1 MFLQWVTLRIK
12 PIMYVNPLALCQ
24 AHHQDSKFG
33 QQYYYLVITINF
45 KELEPFGVKK
55 KKRPYKYKEVTIIS
69 NRICTYGIN

>member
-55 KKRPYKYKEVTIIS
+55 KKRDPTNTKK
-69 NRICTYGIN
+69 

>member
-1 MFLQWVTLRIK
+1 
-12 PIMYVNPLALCQ
+12 MYVNPLALCQ

-55 KKRPYKYKEVTIIS
+55 KKRDPTNTKKWPSLVIESVHMESTEAWRSLKEV
-69 NRICTYGIN
+69 

>member
-1 MFLQWVTLRIK
+1 
-12 PIMYVNPLALCQ
+12 MYVNPLALCQ

-55 KKRPYKYKEVTIIS
+55 KKRDPTNTKK
-69 NRICTYGIN
+69 